1 MKSLVFADYA
11 VIAVFFAVML
21 GVGFYYSRRSKSSD
35 QFFGNDKSVP
45 WWLSGVSFYMNS
57 FSALAFVMYS
67 ALAYKFGW
75 VPVTISWLSVP
86 AVLLGAW
93 FLAVR
98 WRRAAKGSPIDYIAT
113 RYTPKMCSFL
123 AILGLPMQLLD
134 NALKLLAIGTV
145 VGVGMGFPLFWSIC
159 ISGLIIVAYT
169 FLGGLKATLTCDFI
183 QFLVILSIV
192 FALPVLCLERL
203 SAMAPASD
211 GSVLA
216 GLPGLVHG
224 FQVFLDRVP
233 ADFFNFTAGQY
244 TWVYLLVFFCCVGST
259 LSTNW
264 SLVQRYYSTRSEGD
278 AKKMAYLVAS
288 LLFLGP
294 PLFFFPAMAARVFL
308 PPIAEADLN
317 GVYAILCR
325 EVLPAGMMG
334 MVIAAMFSAT
344 MSSLAGNFNAAA
356 AVIVNE
362 IYLKFFPP
370 KLSFPTEQFPDS
382 SSRHCEATRSV
393 AVAISSGSAPRPCG
407 KPESSSSLLPARI
420 ATVLVG
426 LGVIGLT
433 FVMQYAQ
440 GADDLFNL
448 SNKVFGVF
456 LPPIA
461 IPMLCGIF
469 IKCFSQR
476 SGLVGLVGGIAVGL
490 TLFICGA
497 FYPFLRE
504 MVWIFPSTSV
514 ATVLFLVLG
523 TVLFPDTPSARTQV
537 ENFFRQLSTPK

>member
-1 MKSLVFADYA
+1 MEKSLAFADYA
-11 VIAVFFAVML
+11 VIAVFFAVMI
-21 GVGFYYSRRSKSSD
+21 GVGTYYSRKSKSSD
-35 QFFGNDKSVP
+35 QFFGNDKTVP

-75 VPVTISWLSVP
+75 VPVTVSWLSVP

-98 WRRAAKGSPIDYIAT
+98 WRRAATGSPIDYIAE
-113 RYTPKMCSFL
+113 RYTPKMCRTL
-123 AILGLPMQLLD
+123 AVLGLPMQLLD

-159 ISGLIIVAYT
+159 VSGVIIVLYT

-183 QFLVILSIV
+183 QFLVILAVV
-192 FALPVLCLERL
+192 FALPPLCLEKL
-203 SAMAPASD
+203 AAVD
-211 GSVLA
+211 GGS
-216 GLPGLVHG
+216 GMMHG
-224 FQVFLDRVP
+224 FEVFFEKVP
-233 ADFFNFTAGQY
+233 SGFFNFTAGKY
-244 TWVYLLVFFCCVGST
+244 TWVYMLVFFCCVGST

-264 SLVQRYYSTRSEGD
+264 SLVQRYYSTKSEKD
-278 AKKMAYLVAS
+278 AKKMAYLVAA
-288 LLFLGP
+288 LLFVGP

-308 PPIAEADLN
+308 PEIPEAEMN
-317 GVYAILCR
+317 SVYAVVCKS
-325 EVLPAGMMG
+325 VLPVGMIG

-356 AVIVNE
+356 SVMVNE
-362 IYLKFFPP
+362 LYLKMD
-370 KLSFPTEQFPDS
+370 KNASQK
-382 SSRHCEATRSV
+382 RRMIA
-393 AVAISSGSAPRPCG
+393 
-407 KPESSSSLLPARI
+407 ARV

-426 LGVIGLT
+426 GAVVALT

-461 IPMLCGIF
+461 IPMLAGIF
-469 IKCFSQR
+469 VRKFSKR
-476 SGLVGLVGGIAVGL
+476 SGMTGLIGGIAVGL
-490 TLFICGA
+490 TLFCFGGS
-497 FYPFLRE
+497 YPFLRE
-504 MVWIFPSTSV
+504 MIWIFPSTAV
-514 ATVLFLVLG
+514 ATIVFMLLG
-523 TVLFPDTPSARTQV
+523 TALFPDKSDERETVDKFFERVKTPQG
-537 ENFFRQLSTPK
+537 

>member
-1 MKSLVFADYA
+1 MKSLAFLDYA
-11 VIAVFFAVML
+11 VIAAFFAVMI
-21 GVGFYYSRRSKSSD
+21 GVGVYYSRKSKSSD
-35 QFFGNDKSVP
+35 QFFGNDKTVP

-75 VPVTISWLSVP
+75 VPVTVSWLSVP

-98 WRRAAKGSPIDYIAT
+98 WRRAAKGSPIDYIAE
-113 RYTPKMCSFL
+113 RYTPGMCRTL

-159 ISGLIIVAYT
+159 ISGVIIVLYT

-183 QFLVILSIV
+183 QFLVILAVV
-192 FALPVLCLERL
+192 FALPYLCLEKL
-203 SAMAPASD
+203 AACGAPGTSPPTIID
-211 GSVLA
+211 G
-216 GLPGLVHG
+216 
-224 FQVFLDRVP
+224 FRVFLDKVP
-233 ADFFNFTAGQY
+233 AGFFDFTNGKY
-244 TWVYLLVFFCCVGST
+244 TWVYMLVFFCCVGST

-264 SLVQRYYSTRSEGD
+264 SLVQRYYSTKSEKD
-278 AKKMAYLVAS
+278 AKKMAYLVAA

-294 PLFFFPAMAARVFL
+294 PIFFFPAMAARVFM
-308 PPIAEADLN
+308 PGIPEDQMN
-317 GVYAILCR
+317 GVYALVCR
-325 EVLPAGMMG
+325 EVLPVGMIG

-356 AVIVNE
+356 AVLTNE
-362 IYLKFFPP
+362 LRLKGM
-370 KLSFPTEQFPDS
+370 
-382 SSRHCEATRSV
+382 AW
-393 AVAISSGSAPRPCG
+393 
-407 KPESSSSLLPARI
+407 ARAMTI
-420 ATVLVG
+420 LVG
-426 LGVIGLT
+426 GAVIALT

-469 IKCFSQR
+469 VRRFSKR
-476 SGLVGLVGGIAVGL
+476 SGLIGLVGGIAVGL
-490 TLFICGA
+490 ALFVLGA
-497 FYPFLRE
+497 KSELAYLRE
-504 MVWIFPSTSV
+504 MIWIFP
-514 ATVLFLVLG
+514 ATALATIVFLFLGSAV
-523 TVLFPDTPSARTQV
+523 FPDNPEERAAVDAFMDGIAKGQ
-537 ENFFRQLSTPK
+537 N

>member
-1 MKSLVFADYA
+1 MTKGLAFLDYA
-11 VIAVFFAVML
+11 VIAVFFAVMI
-21 GVGFYYSRRSKSSD
+21 GVGVYYSRKSKSSD
-35 QFFGNDKSVP
+35 QFFGNDKTIP

-75 VPVTISWLSVP
+75 VPVTVSWLSVP

-98 WRRAAKGSPIDYIAT
+98 WRRAAKGSPIDYIAE
-113 RYTPKMCSFL
+113 RYTPGMCKTL

-159 ISGLIIVAYT
+159 ISGVIIVLYT
-169 FLGGLKATLTCDFI
+169 FLGGLRATLTCDFL
-183 QFLVILSIV
+183 QFLVILVVI
-192 FALPVLCLERL
+192 FALPPLCLQKL
-203 SAMAPASD
+203 AALD
-211 GSVLA
+211 GGTGLA
-216 GLPGLVHG
+216 HG
-224 FQVFLDRVP
+224 FHVFLDKVP
-233 ADFFNFTAGQY
+233 AGFFNFTAGKY
-244 TWVYLLVFFCCVGST
+244 TWVYMLVFFCCVGST

-264 SLVQRYYSTRSEGD
+264 SLVQRYYSTKSEKD
-278 AKKMAYLVAS
+278 AKKMAYLVAA

-294 PLFFFPAMAARVFL
+294 PIFFFPAMAARVFL
-308 PPIAEADLN
+308 PAILETEMN

-325 EVLPAGMMG
+325 EVLPVGMIG

-356 AVIVNE
+356 AVITDA
-362 IYLKFFPP
+362 LKMKSMF
-370 KLSFPTEQFPDS
+370 
-382 SSRHCEATRSV
+382 A
-393 AVAISSGSAPRPCG
+393 
-407 KPESSSSLLPARI
+407 ARV
-420 ATVLVG
+420 ATVVVGGLV
-426 LGVIGLT
+426 VALT

-469 IKCFSQR
+469 VRKFSKR
-476 SGLVGLVGGIAVGL
+476 SGLVGLVGGIVVGL
-490 TLFICGA
+490 AIFIAGA
-497 FYPFLRE
+497 KPELAYLRE
-504 MVWIFPSTSV
+504 MIWIFP
-514 ATVLFLVLG
+514 ATALTTILFLAAG
-523 TVLFPDTPSARTQV
+523 TFFFPDTADERKEIEKWMDTLTSR
-537 ENFFRQLSTPK
+537 